1 MPSLIKKLIR
11 GKPYYYIA
19 VSKRVNGQPRIVHQ
33 TYLGPVDRILAIFQQ
48 KTAPEPVDA
57 KPLDLGLPGALWQA
71 ALDSGARAALDAVW
85 TPPREGPAL
94 SHFLL
99 LAAFHRICNPGP
111 KTKVADWYARTVLP
125 RLWGFPA
132 SCFSS
137 QAFWDRF
144 DSIDVA
150 PVPAADQP
158 ETDDEL
164 LAAQDRLLQAF
175 RDRQLVSQRVLA
187 YDTTNF
193 HTWIA
198 SDNERNTLAQRGH
211 NKQKRRDLRQVGL
224 SYALDATHGLSLMHH
239 VYPGNVSD
247 SRELPEALA
256 RIGGRLDRAG
266 IPRETV
272 TLTLDKGSAALANTL
287 ALDASGLGWVAALPW
302 NQAPPA
308 LRQRPLAQLARVGPA
323 HPGVRAVAEPCLV
336 HGAERLCVLQHSAT
350 YAVEQLRSVS
360 DALTKAIR
368 KLHRLARELAKPQP
382 QLPSEQRVRQR
393 VKKALGRN
401 YVPDLVE
408 YELTARD
415 DHWELG
421 FQDDPDALTELYRER
436 FGRTVLVTNRAD
448 WSAAEV
454 VAAYGQQQH
463 VERVFR
469 GLKGGGL
476 VGWSPA
482 YHWTDSKLKVHAF
495 YCMLGVS
502 LLQYLHRRAR
512 AAGWAELTLEQLCA
526 ELREVQQVDL
536 LYAPA
541 DERSAPKVVSVPSS
555 QSLTQ
560 QTLVQALGIDKLFPA
575 PPAKAGR

>member
-19 VSKRVNGQPRIVHQ
+19 VSKRVNGQPRIVQQ
-33 TYLGPVDRILAIFQQ
+33 TYLGPVHRILALVQQ

-71 ALDSGARAALDAVW
+71 ALDSGARDALDAVW
-85 TPPREGPAL
+85 TPPSEGPAL

-99 LAAFHRICNPGP
+99 LAAFQRICDPGP
-111 KTKVADWYARTVLP
+111 KTKIADWYAHTVLP

-150 PVPAADQP
+150 PVPAPDQP

-198 SDNERNTLAQRGH
+198 SDNERNTLARRGR
-211 NKQKRRDLRQVGL
+211 NKQKRHDLRQVGL
-224 SYALDATHGLSLMHH
+224 SYALDAAHGLSLMHH

-256 RIGGRLDRAG
+256 RIAGRLDRAG

-272 TLTLDKGSAALANTL
+272 TLTMDKGSAALHNTL
-287 ALDASGLGWVAALPW
+287 ALDESGLGWVAALPW

-308 LRQRPLAQLARVGPA
+308 LRQHPLDALAPVGPPA
-323 HPGVRAVAEPCLV
+323 AGLQAAAERCLV
-336 HGAERLCVLQHSAT
+336 HGTERLCVLQYSAP
-350 YAVEQLRSVS
+350 YANEQLHSVTAS
-360 DALTKAIR
+360 LTKAGR
-368 KLHRLARELAKPQP
+368 RLARLARELAQPQP

-393 VKKALGRN
+393 VQKALGRN
-401 YVPDLVE
+401 YVPDTMH
-408 YELTARD
+408 YALTAHA
-415 DHWELG
+415 DHWELRYEN
-421 FQDDPDALTELYRER
+421 DAAVLMQLYGER
-436 FGRTVLVTNRAD
+436 FGRTVLVTNRDD

-502 LLQYLHRRAR
+502 LLHYLHRRAC
-512 AAGWAELTLEQLCA
+512 AGGCPDLTLEQLCA
-526 ELREVQQVDL
+526 ELRQVQQVDL
-536 LYAPA
+536 LYAPP
-541 DERSAPKVVSVPSS
+541 DQRSQPKVVSTPSN
-555 QSLTQ
+555 QSLIQ
-560 QTLVQALGIDKLFPA
+560 QLLVQALGIDELFPE
-575 PPAKAGR
+575 PAAKGGR